1 MKRMHVHVGVNDLA
15 QSVRFYSTLF
25 GGEPARTGGCTVVRT
40 DGSAESLRSKA
51 AMDLHKGDHVEMTV
65 GGGGGYGHPSQ
76 RGDALIDRDLEDG
89 ILTRDP
95 RAGRRLA
102 AE

>member
-1 MKRMHVHVGVNDLA
+1 
-15 QSVRFYSTLF
+15 
-25 GGEPARTGGCTVVRT
+25 
-40 DGSAESLRSKA
+40 
-51 AMDLHKGDHVEMTV
+51 MDLHKGDHVEMTV